1 MNEKYFYLCVY
12 LSSLNLLPMKRIFC
26 TLLLAVTHF
35 IVGAQ
40 NNPVNYPV
48 YSGKDLGLSYSA
60 SASTFKIWA
69 PTATDAK
76 LNLYKSDIGGNAE
89 SSLKMNKGINGVW
102 ELTVKQDLKNSYY
115 TFQVNIGNTWSE
127 EVVDPYAK
135 ACGTNG
141 LRAQVVDFTETNPIG
156 WAQDKSPNFSTAN
169 KQTDAIIYELHVRDA
184 SIHASSG
191 IKNKGKFL
199 GLAELGTKNM
209 AGQYTGLSHIKELGV
224 THVHLLPF
232 YDYNSVDETKSA
244 TQYNWGYDPVNYN
257 IPEGSYSTNPSD
269 GKVRIKELKELVKT
283 MHSNGLRIIMDVVY
297 NHTALTKN
305 SNFNILVP
313 DYYYRKRADGSFSD
327 ASGCGN
333 ETASDKAMFQKFMI
347 ESVVYWVKEYHIDG
361 FRFDLMGVH
370 DIETMNLISD
380 TLHKIKPSI
389 VLYGEGWTSGGS
401 PLSEEKRALKK
412 NAAQLNDIAVFSDD
426 MRDGIKGSVFNI
438 NDRGFAT
445 GNIGNSESVKFGI
458 VAAGNHPQINY
469 NNINYTK
476 GPYTAGPA
484 GLINYADCHDNNIL
498 WDKIELSFKDASEEA
513 RTKMAQLAYA
523 IVLTA
528 QGASFLHAG
537 TEFLRTKNGVENS
550 FDKGDIVNG
559 INWDLKT
566 KNNNTYQLIRS
577 LIKIRRAHPAF
588 RMQTAAQ
595 IAKHLQFENN
605 QSAGI
610 ISYTMNGA
618 AVGDSWKKI
627 WVAYNG
633 SQNPQSVTLPTG
645 TWKIGLSTTGS
656 TKMGNNFTLA
666 GSSAVILYGE

>member
-1 MNEKYFYLCVY
+1 MKKLIV
-12 LSSLNLLPMKRIFC
+12 LILLIG
-26 TLLLAVTHF
+26 TASY
-35 IVGAQ
+35 GAAQ
-40 NNPVNYPV
+40 NIINSFPV
-48 YSGKDLGLSYSA
+48 YNGKDLGLSYSPKA
-60 SASTFKIWA
+60 ATFKIWA
-69 PTATDAK
+69 PTASAAR
-76 LNLYKSDIGGNAE
+76 LNLYKSDMGGNAIR
-89 SSLKMNKGINGVW
+89 SFDMNKGENGVW
-102 ELTVKQDLKNSYY
+102 QITVPENLNNCYY
-115 TFQVNIGNTWSE
+115 TFQVNIGNAWSE

-141 LRAQVVDFTETNPIG
+141 LRAQVIDLNETNPVG
-156 WAQDKSPNFSTAN
+156 WAQDKSPNFSITN

-184 SIHASSG
+184 SIHPSSG

-199 GLAELGTKNM
+199 GLAEVGTKNS
-209 AGQYTGLSHIKELGV
+209 AGQFTGLSHIKELGV

-232 YDYNSVDETKSA
+232 YDYNSVDETKA
-244 TQYNWGYDPVNYN
+244 AVQYNWGYDPVNYN

-269 GKVRIKELKELVKT
+269 GKVRIKELKELIKT
-283 MHSNGLRIIMDVVY
+283 MHNNGLRIIMDVVY

-327 ASGCGN
+327 ASSCGN
-333 ETASDKAMFQKFMI
+333 ETASDNAMFQKFMI

-361 FRFDLMGVH
+361 FRFDLMGIH

-389 VLYGEGWTSGGS
+389 VLYGEGWTSSSS
-401 PLSEEKRALKK
+401 PLPDNKRALKK
-412 NAAQLNDIAVFSDD
+412 NAAQLNGIAVFSDD

-445 GNIGNSESVKFGI
+445 GQIENSESVKFGI
-458 VAAGNHPQINY
+458 VAAGKHPQINY
-469 NNINYTK
+469 SKVNYSK
-476 GPYTAGPA
+476 EPYTAGPA

-498 WDKIELSFKDASEEA
+498 WDKIELSFKEASVAE
-513 RTKMAQLAYA
+513 RTKMHELAYA

-550 FDKGDIVNG
+550 FDKGDVVNG

-566 KNNNTYQLIRS
+566 QNNASYQFIKS
-577 LIKIRRAHPAF
+577 LIQIRRAHPAF
-588 RMQTAAQ
+588 RMQTAQQ
-595 IAKHLQFENN
+595 IATHLNFEENLPT
-605 QSAGI
+605 GI
-610 ISYTMNGA
+610 IGYTINGA
-618 AVGDSWKKI
+618 AVGDRWKKI

-633 SQNPQSVTLPTG
+633 KQTPQTITLPKG
-645 TWKIGLSTTGS
+645 TWKVGLSSKGS
-656 TKMGNNFTLA
+656 SKSANNYTLA

>member
-1 MNEKYFYLCVY
+1 MKK
-12 LSSLNLLPMKRIFC
+12 LLVVI
-26 TLLLAVTHF
+26 LLIATASY
-35 IVGAQ
+35 GTAQ
-40 NNPVNYPV
+40 NLSGSYPV
-48 YSGKDLGLSYSA
+48 YNGKDLGLTYSPKA
-60 SASTFKIWA
+60 ATFKIWA
-69 PTATDAK
+69 PTATAAR
-76 LNLYKSDIGGNAE
+76 LNLYKSDMGGTAIRTIN
-89 SSLKMNKGINGVW
+89 LNKGENGVW
-102 ELTVKQDLKNSYY
+102 QITVHENLKNNYY
-115 TFQVNIGNTWSE
+115 TFQVNINNTWSE

-141 LRAQVVDFTETNPIG
+141 LRAQVIDLKETNPVG
-156 WAQDKSPNFSTAN
+156 WDQDKSPNFSSTN

-199 GLAELGTKNM
+199 GLAEVGTKNN
-209 AGQYTGLSHIKELGV
+209 AGQSTGLSHIKELGV

-232 YDYNSVDETKSA
+232 YDYNSVDETKA
-244 TQYNWGYDPVNYN
+244 AVQYNWGYDPVNYN

-269 GKVRIKELKELVKT
+269 GKVRIKELKELIKT

-305 SNFNILVP
+305 SNFNTLVP

-327 ASGCGN
+327 ASSCGN
-333 ETASDKAMFQKFMI
+333 ETASDHAMFQKFII

-361 FRFDLMGVH
+361 FRFDLMGIH

-389 VLYGEGWTSGGS
+389 VLYGEGWTSSSS
-401 PLSEEKRALKK
+401 PLPDDKRALKK
-412 NAAQLNDIAVFSDD
+412 NAAQLNGIAVFSDD

-445 GNIGNSESVKFGI
+445 GQIENSESVKFGI
-458 VAAGNHPQINY
+458 VAAGKHPQINY
-469 NNINYTK
+469 SKVNYSK
-476 GPYTAGPA
+476 EPYTASPA

-498 WDKIELSFKDASEEA
+498 WDKIELSFKEASVAE
-513 RTKMAQLAYA
+513 RTKMHELAYA

-550 FDKGDIVNG
+550 FDKGDVVNG

-566 KNNNTYQLIRS
+566 QNNASYQFIKS
-577 LIKIRRAHPAF
+577 LIQIRRTHPAF

-595 IAKHLQFENN
+595 IATHLNFEEN
-605 QSAGI
+605 
-610 ISYTMNGA
+610 
-618 AVGDSWKKI
+618 
-627 WVAYNG
+627 
-633 SQNPQSVTLPTG
+633 L
-645 TWKIGLSTTGS
+645 
-656 TKMGNNFTLA
+656 
-666 GSSAVILYGE
+666 

>member
-1 MNEKYFYLCVY
+1 
-12 LSSLNLLPMKRIFC
+12 MKNIIVFV
-26 TLLLAVTHF
+26 LLLASLTQV
-35 IVGAQ
+35 IAQ
-40 NNPVNYPV
+40 ENKSSYPV
-48 YSGKDLGLSYSA
+48 YTGKDLGLTYSPK
-60 SASTFKIWA
+60 ASTFKIWA

-76 LNLYKSDIGGNAE
+76 LNLYKNDIGGNAE
-89 SSLKMNKGINGVW
+89 SSLKMNKGTNGVW
-102 ELTVKQDLKNSYY
+102 ELTVNQKLKNSYY

-141 LRAQVVDFTETNPIG
+141 LRAQVVDFSETNPIG
-156 WAQDKSPNFSTAN
+156 WAQDTSPNFSTAN

-209 AGQYTGLSHIKELGV
+209 AGQSTGLSHIKELGV
-224 THVHLLPF
+224 THVHLLPL

-257 IPEGSYSTNPSD
+257 IPEGSYSTNPAD

-283 MHSNGLRIIMDVVY
+283 MHNNGLRIVMDVVY

-370 DIETMNLISD
+370 DIQTMNLISD

-389 VLYGEGWTSGGS
+389 VLYGEGWTSGSS
-401 PLSEEKRALKK
+401 PLPEEKRALKK
-412 NAAQLNDIAVFSDD
+412 NAAQLHGIAVFSDD

-445 GNIGNSESVKFGI
+445 GNTSNSESVKFGI

-469 NNINYTK
+469 NNVNYSK

-498 WDKIELSFKDASEEA
+498 WDKIELSCKDASEEA

-537 TEFLRTKNGVENS
+537 TEFLRSKNGVENS
-550 FDKGDIVNG
+550 FDKGDMVNA
-559 INWDLKT
+559 IHWDLKT
-566 KNNNTYQLIRS
+566 KNNNTYQFIKS
-577 LIKIRRAHPAF
+577 LIQIRRAHPAF
-588 RMQTAAQ
+588 RMQTADQ
-595 IAKHLQFENN
+595 IATYLQFEN
-605 QSAGI
+605 SLPTGI
-610 ISYTMNGA
+610 IAYTINGA

-633 SQNPQSVTLPTG
+633 SQTEQTLKLPKG
-645 TWKIGLSTTGS
+645 TWKLGLSSNGS
-656 TKMGNNFTLA
+656 SKMGNNFTLA
-666 GSSAVILYGE
+666 GSSAVILYGQ

>member
-1 MNEKYFYLCVY
+1 
-12 LSSLNLLPMKRIFC
+12 MKNIFVFV
-26 TLLLAVTHF
+26 LLLASVTH
-35 IVGAQ
+35 VTAQ
-40 NNPVNYPV
+40 EDKSSYPV
-48 YSGKDLGLSYSA
+48 YTGKDLGLTYSPKT
-60 SASTFKIWA
+60 STFKIWA

-89 SSLKMNKGINGVW
+89 SSLKMNKGTNGVW
-102 ELTVKQDLKNSYY
+102 LTTLPENLKNSYY

-141 LRAQVVDFTETNPIG
+141 LRAQVVDLQETNPVG
-156 WAQDKSPNFSTAN
+156 WAQDTSPNFSTAN

-184 SIHASSG
+184 SIHPSSG

-209 AGQYTGLSHIKELGV
+209 AGQSTGLSHIKELGV

-257 IPEGSYSTNPSD
+257 IPEGSYSTNPAD

-283 MHSNGLRIIMDVVY
+283 MHNNGLRIVMDVVY

-370 DIETMNLISD
+370 DIQTMNLISD

-389 VLYGEGWTSGGS
+389 VLYGEGWTSGSS
-401 PLSEEKRALKK
+401 PLPEEKRALKK
-412 NAAQLNDIAVFSDD
+412 NAAQLNGIAVFSDD

-445 GNIGNSESVKFGI
+445 GNTSNSESVKFGI

-469 NNINYTK
+469 NNVNYSK

-484 GLINYADCHDNNIL
+484 GLINYAECHDNNIL
-498 WDKIELSFKDASEEA
+498 WDKIELSCKDASEES

-550 FDKGDIVNG
+550 FDKGDMVNG
-559 INWDLKT
+559 IHWDLKT
-566 KNNNTYQLIRS
+566 KNNNIYQFIKS
-577 LIKIRRAHPAF
+577 LIQIRRAHPAF
-588 RMQTAAQ
+588 RMQTADQ
-595 IAKHLQFENN
+595 IATYLQFETNLPT
-605 QSAGI
+605 GI
-610 ISYTMNGA
+610 IAYTINGA

-633 SQNPQSVTLPTG
+633 SQTEQTLTLPKG
-645 TWKIGLSTTGS
+645 TWKIGLSNSGS
-656 TKMGNNFTLA
+656 SKMGANYTLA
-666 GSSAVILYGE
+666 GSSAVILYGQ

>member
-1 MNEKYFYLCVY
+1 MIVFVL
-12 LSSLNLLPMKRIFC
+12 LFASL
-26 TLLLAVTHF
+26 THST
-35 IVGAQ
+35 AQ
-40 NNPVNYPV
+40 ESKISYPV
-48 YSGKDLGLSYSA
+48 YTGSDLGLTYSQK
-60 SASTFKIWA
+60 ASTFKIWA
-69 PTATDAK
+69 PTATAAK
-76 LNLYKSDIGGNAE
+76 LNLYKSDMGGTASRSIQM
-89 SSLKMNKGINGVW
+89 SSGENGIWLITLPEN
-102 ELTVKQDLKNSYY
+102 LKNNYY
-115 TFQVNIGNTWSE
+115 TFQVFIDNVWSE

-141 LRAQVVDFTETNPIG
+141 LRAQVVDLNETNPIG
-156 WAQDKSPNFSTAN
+156 WAKDRSPNFSTSN

-184 SIHASSG
+184 SIHESSG

-199 GLAELGTKNM
+199 GLAELGTKNS
-209 AGQYTGLSHIKELGV
+209 AGQFTGLSHIKELGV
-224 THVHLLPF
+224 THIHLLPF
-232 YDYNSVDETKSA
+232 YDYNSVDETKAA
-244 TQYNWGYDPVNYN
+244 TQYNWGYDPVHYN

-269 GKVRIKELKELVKT
+269 GKVRIKELKELIKT

-313 DYYYRKRADGSFSD
+313 NYYYRKRADGSFSD

-333 ETASDKAMFQKFMI
+333 ETASDQAMFRKFMI

-380 TLHKIKPSI
+380 TLHKLKPSI

-401 PLSEEKRALKK
+401 TLPEEKRAIKK
-412 NAAQLNDIAVFSDD
+412 NAAQLNGIAVFSDD

-469 NNINYTK
+469 NQVNYSK
-476 GPYTAGPA
+476 APYTTGPA

-498 WDKIELSFKDASEEA
+498 WDKIELSFKDASIIE
-513 RTKMAQLAYA
+513 RTKMHELAYA

-566 KNNNTYQLIRS
+566 KNIGTYQFIKNV
-577 LIKIRRAHPAF
+577 IKIRRTHPAF
-588 RMQTAAQ
+588 RMQSAQQ
-595 IAKHLQFENN
+595 IANHLRFENN
-605 QSAGI
+605 QPAGI
-610 ISYTMNGA
+610 IAYTINGA
-618 AVGDSWKKI
+618 AVGDTWKNI

-633 SQNPQSVTLPTG
+633 SQTSQTLTLPKG
-645 TWKIGLSTTGS
+645 SWKIGLSGKGS
-656 TKMGNNFTLA
+656 SKMVNNFTLS

>member
-1 MNEKYFYLCVY
+1 MKNITAFVVFII
-12 LSSLNLLPMKRIFC
+12 SLNV
-26 TLLLAVTHF
+26 VT
-35 IVGAQ
+35 AQ
-40 NNPVNYPV
+40 ESRTSYPF
-48 YSGKDLGLSYSA
+48 YSGKDLGLTYSPKA
-60 SASTFKIWA
+60 ATFKIWA
-69 PTATDAK
+69 PTATAAK
-76 LNLYKSDIGGNAE
+76 LNLYKSDLGGTAIRSIN
-89 SSLKMNKGINGVW
+89 MNKGENGIW
-102 ELTVKQDLKNSYY
+102 QITVAENLKNSYY

-141 LRAQVVDFTETNPIG
+141 LRAQVIDLKETNPVG
-156 WAQDKSPNFSTAN
+156 WAQDKSPNFSVSN
-169 KQTDAIIYELHVRDA
+169 KQTDAVIYELHVRDA

-199 GLAELGTKNM
+199 GLAEVGTKNS
-209 AGQYTGLSHIKELGV
+209 AGQSTGLSHIKELGV

-232 YDYNSVDETKSA
+232 YDYNSVDETKA
-244 TQYNWGYDPVNYN
+244 AVQYNWGYDPVNYN
-257 IPEGSYSTNPSD
+257 IPEGSYSTNPAD
-269 GKVRIKELKELVKT
+269 GKVRIKELKELIKT

-305 SNFNILVP
+305 ANFNILVP

-327 ASGCGN
+327 ASSCGN
-333 ETASDKAMFQKFMI
+333 ETASDNAMFQKFMI
-347 ESVVYWVKEYHIDG
+347 ESVVYWVNEYHIDG
-361 FRFDLMGVH
+361 FRFDLMGIH

-389 VLYGEGWTSGGS
+389 VLYGEGWTSSSS
-401 PLSEEKRALKK
+401 PLPEEKRALKK
-412 NAAQLNDIAVFSDD
+412 NAAQLNGIAVFSDD

-438 NDRGFAT
+438 DDRGFAT

-458 VAAGNHPQINY
+458 VAAGKHPQINY
-469 NNINYTK
+469 SKVNYSK
-476 GPYTAGPA
+476 EPYTASPA

-498 WDKIELSFKDASEEA
+498 WDKIALSFKEASVAE
-513 RTKMAQLAYA
+513 RTKMHELAYA

-559 INWDLKT
+559 IDWDLKT
-566 KNNNTYQLIRS
+566 KNNTSYQF
-577 LIKIRRAHPAF
+577 IKNLVQIRRAHPAF

-595 IAKHLQFENN
+595 IATHINFENS
-605 QSAGI
+605 QPAGI
-610 ISYTMNGA
+610 IAYTINGA
-618 AVGDSWKKI
+618 AVGDTWKKI

-633 SQNPQSVTLPTG
+633 SLSPQTLTLPRG
-645 TWKIGLSTTGS
+645 TWKVGLSSNGS
-656 TKMGNNFTLA
+656 SKLDDNFTLA
-666 GSSAVILYGE
+666 GSSAVILYGQ

>member
-1 MNEKYFYLCVY
+1 M
-12 LSSLNLLPMKRIFC
+12 
-26 TLLLAVTHF
+26 
-35 IVGAQ
+35 G
-40 NNPVNYPV
+40 
-48 YSGKDLGLSYSA
+48 G
-60 SASTFKIWA
+60 
-69 PTATDAK
+69 TAAR
-76 LNLYKSDIGGNAE
+76 SIQMSRSE
-89 SSLKMNKGINGVW
+89 NGVW
-102 ELTVKQDLKNSYY
+102 LITLPENLKNSYY

-141 LRAQVVDFTETNPIG
+141 LRAQVVDLNETNPAG
-156 WAQDKSPNFSTAN
+156 WAQDTSPNFSTSN
-169 KQTDAIIYELHVRDA
+169 KQTDAVIYELHVRDA

-199 GLAELGTKNM
+199 GLAELGTKNS
-209 AGQYTGLSHIKELGV
+209 AGQFTGLSHIKELGV
-224 THVHLLPF
+224 THIHLLPF
-232 YDYNSVDETKSA
+232 YDYNSVDETKA
-244 TQYNWGYDPVNYN
+244 TTQYNWGYDPVHYN

-269 GKVRIKELKELVKT
+269 GKVRIKELKELIKT

-313 DYYYRKRADGSFSD
+313 NYYYRKRADGSFSD

-333 ETASDKAMFQKFMI
+333 ETASDQAMFQKFMI

-380 TLHKIKPSI
+380 TLHKLKPSI

-401 PLSEEKRALKK
+401 TLPEEKRAIKK
-412 NAAQLNDIAVFSDD
+412 NAAQLNGIAVFSDD

-445 GNIGNSESVKFGI
+445 GNTSNSESVKFGI

-469 NNINYTK
+469 NNVNYSK
-476 GPYTAGPA
+476 APYTTGPA

-498 WDKIELSFKDASEEA
+498 WDKIELSFKDASIVE
-513 RTKMAQLAYA
+513 RTKMHELAYA

-566 KNNNTYQLIRS
+566 KNIATYQF
-577 LIKIRRAHPAF
+577 IKNVIQIRRTHPAF
-588 RMQTAAQ
+588 RMQTAQQ
-595 IAKHLQFENN
+595 IASHVHFENN
-605 QSAGI
+605 QPAGI
-610 ISYTMNGA
+610 IAYTINGA
-618 AVGDSWKKI
+618 AVGDTWKKI

-633 SQNPQSVTLPTG
+633 SQSSQTLTLPKG
-645 TWKIGLSTTGS
+645 SWKIGLSGKGS
-656 TKMGNNFTLA
+656 SKIGNNFTLG

>member
-1 MNEKYFYLCVY
+1 MIVFVL
-12 LSSLNLLPMKRIFC
+12 LFASL
-26 TLLLAVTHF
+26 THST
-35 IVGAQ
+35 AQ
-40 NNPVNYPV
+40 ESKISYPV
-48 YSGKDLGLSYSA
+48 YTGSDLGLTYSQK
-60 SASTFKIWA
+60 ASTFKIWA
-69 PTATDAK
+69 PTATAAK
-76 LNLYKSDIGGNAE
+76 LNVYKSDMGGTASRSIQM
-89 SSLKMNKGINGVW
+89 SSGENGIWLITLPEN
-102 ELTVKQDLKNSYY
+102 LKNNYY
-115 TFQVNIGNTWSE
+115 TFQVFIDNVWSE

-141 LRAQVVDFTETNPIG
+141 LRAQVVDLNETNPIG
-156 WAQDKSPNFSTAN
+156 WAKDRSPNFSTSN

-184 SIHASSG
+184 SIHESSG

-199 GLAELGTKNM
+199 GLAELGTKNS
-209 AGQYTGLSHIKELGV
+209 AGQFTGLSHIKELGV
-224 THVHLLPF
+224 THIHLLPF
-232 YDYNSVDETKSA
+232 YDYNSVDETKAA
-244 TQYNWGYDPVNYN
+244 TQYNWGYDPVHYN

-269 GKVRIKELKELVKT
+269 GKVRIKELKELIKT

-313 DYYYRKRADGSFSD
+313 NYYYRKRADGSFSD

-333 ETASDKAMFQKFMI
+333 ETASDQAMFRKFMI

-380 TLHKIKPSI
+380 TLHKLKPSI

-401 PLSEEKRALKK
+401 TLPEEKRAIKK
-412 NAAQLNDIAVFSDD
+412 NAAQLNGIAVFSDD

-469 NNINYTK
+469 NQVNYSK
-476 GPYTAGPA
+476 APYTTGPA

-498 WDKIELSFKDASEEA
+498 WDKIELSFKDASIIE
-513 RTKMAQLAYA
+513 RTKMHELAYA

-566 KNNNTYQLIRS
+566 KNIGTYQFIKNV
-577 LIKIRRAHPAF
+577 IKIRRTHPAF
-588 RMQTAAQ
+588 RMQSAQQ
-595 IAKHLQFENN
+595 IANHLRFENN
-605 QSAGI
+605 QPAGI
-610 ISYTMNGA
+610 IAYTINGA
-618 AVGDSWKKI
+618 AVGDTWKKI

-633 SQNPQSVTLPTG
+633 SQTSQTLTLPKG
-645 TWKIGLSTTGS
+645 SWKIGLSGKGS
-656 TKMGNNFTLA
+656 SIMGNNFTLS

>member
-1 MNEKYFYLCVY
+1 
-12 LSSLNLLPMKRIFC
+12 MKK
-26 TLLLAVTHF
+26 L
-35 IVGAQ
+35 IVLIVLIATASYGTAQ
-40 NNPVNYPV
+40 NISSRYPV
-48 YSGKDLGLSYSA
+48 YNGKDLGLTYSPA
-60 SASTFKIWA
+60 AATFKIWA
-69 PTATDAK
+69 PTATAAR
-76 LNLYKSDIGGNAE
+76 LNVYKSDMGGSVIRSIN
-89 SSLKMNKGINGVW
+89 MNKGENGVW
-102 ELTVKQDLKNSYY
+102 QITVPENLKNSYY
-115 TFQVNIGNTWSE
+115 TFQVNIDNAWSE

-141 LRAQVVDFTETNPIG
+141 LRAQVIDLKETNPVG
-156 WAQDKSPNFSTAN
+156 WEKDKSPNFSVSN
-169 KQTDAIIYELHVRDA
+169 KQTDAVIYELHVRDA

-199 GLAELGTKNM
+199 GLAEVGTKNS
-209 AGQYTGLSHIKELGV
+209 AGQSTGLSHIKELGV

-232 YDYNSVDETKSA
+232 YDYNSVDETKA
-244 TQYNWGYDPVNYN
+244 AVQYNWGYDPVNYN

-269 GKVRIKELKELVKT
+269 GKVRIKELKELIKT

-327 ASGCGN
+327 ASSCGN
-333 ETASDKAMFQKFMI
+333 ETASDHAMFQKFMI

-361 FRFDLMGVH
+361 FRFDLMGIH

-389 VLYGEGWTSGGS
+389 VLYGEGWTSSSS
-401 PLSEEKRALKK
+401 PLPDDKRALKK
-412 NAAQLNDIAVFSDD
+412 NAAQLNGIAVFSDD

-445 GNIGNSESVKFGI
+445 GQIENSESVKFGI
-458 VAAGNHPQINY
+458 VAAGIHPQINY
-469 NNINYTK
+469 SKVNYSK
-476 GPYTAGPA
+476 EPYTAGPA

-498 WDKIELSFKDASEEA
+498 WDKIELSFKEASVAE
-513 RTKMAQLAYA
+513 RTKMHELAYA

-550 FDKGDIVNG
+550 FDKGDVVNG

-566 KNNNTYQLIRS
+566 KNNASYQF
-577 LIKIRRAHPAF
+577 IKNFVQIRRAHPAF
-588 RMQTAAQ
+588 RMQTAQQ
-595 IAKHLQFENN
+595 IATHLNFENN
-605 QSAGI
+605 Q
-610 ISYTMNGA
+610 
-618 AVGDSWKKI
+618 DRK
-627 WVAYNG
+627 
-633 SQNPQSVTLPTG
+633 SV
-645 TWKIGLSTTGS
+645 
-656 TKMGNNFTLA
+656 
-666 GSSAVILYGE
+666 V

>member
-1 MNEKYFYLCVY
+1 MKKLIVLIALIATASYGTAQN
-12 LSSLNLLPMKRIFC
+12 LSSR
-26 TLLLAVTHF
+26 
-35 IVGAQ
+35 
-40 NNPVNYPV
+40 YPV
-48 YSGKDLGLSYSA
+48 YNGKDLGLTYSP
-60 SASTFKIWA
+60 SAATFKIWA
-69 PTATDAK
+69 PTATAAR
-76 LNLYKSDIGGNAE
+76 LNLYKSDMGGSVIRSIN
-89 SSLKMNKGINGVW
+89 MNKGENGVW
-102 ELTVKQDLKNSYY
+102 QITVPENLKNSYY
-115 TFQVNIGNTWSE
+115 TFQVNIGNAWGE

-141 LRAQVVDFTETNPIG
+141 LRAQVIDLKETNPVG
-156 WAQDKSPNFSTAN
+156 WEKDKSPNFSSTN
-169 KQTDAIIYELHVRDA
+169 KQTDAVIYELHVRDA

-199 GLAELGTKNM
+199 GLAEVGTKNS
-209 AGQYTGLSHIKELGV
+209 AGQFTGLSHIKELGV

-232 YDYNSVDETKSA
+232 YDYNSVDETKA
-244 TQYNWGYDPVNYN
+244 AVQYNWGYDPVNYN

-269 GKVRIKELKELVKT
+269 GKVRIKELKELIKT

-305 SNFNILVP
+305 SNFNTLVP

-327 ASGCGN
+327 ASSCGN
-333 ETASDKAMFQKFMI
+333 ETASDHAMFQKFMI

-361 FRFDLMGVH
+361 FRFDLMGIH

-389 VLYGEGWTSGGS
+389 VLYGEGWTSSSS
-401 PLSEEKRALKK
+401 PLPDNKRALKK
-412 NAAQLNDIAVFSDD
+412 NAAQLNGIAVFSDD

-445 GNIGNSESVKFGI
+445 GQIENSESVKFGI
-458 VAAGNHPQINY
+458 VAAGTHPQINY
-469 NNINYTK
+469 SKVNYSK
-476 GPYTAGPA
+476 EPYTAGPA

-498 WDKIELSFKDASEEA
+498 WDKIELSFKEASVAE
-513 RTKMAQLAYA
+513 RTKMHELAYS

-559 INWDLKT
+559 IDWDLKT
-566 KNNNTYQLIRS
+566 KNNASYQF
-577 LIKIRRAHPAF
+577 IKNLVQIRRAHPAF
-588 RMQTAAQ
+588 RMQTAQQ
-595 IAKHLQFENN
+595 IASHLNFENN
-605 QSAGI
+605 QPPGI
-610 ISYTMNGA
+610 IAYTINGA

-627 WVAYNG
+627 WVAFNG
-633 SQNPQSVTLPTG
+633 SQNPQTLTVPKG
-645 TWKIGLSTTGS
+645 TWKVGFYGQDAPKI
-656 TKMGNNFTLA
+656 GNNFTLA
-666 GSSAVILYGE
+666 GSSAVILYGQ

>member
-1 MNEKYFYLCVY
+1 
-12 LSSLNLLPMKRIFC
+12 MKK
-26 TLLLAVTHF
+26 L
-35 IVGAQ
+35 IVLIVLIATASYGTAQ
-40 NNPVNYPV
+40 NISSRYPV
-48 YSGKDLGLSYSA
+48 YNGKDLGLTYSPA
-60 SASTFKIWA
+60 AATFKIWA
-69 PTATDAK
+69 PTATAAR
-76 LNLYKSDIGGNAE
+76 LNVYKSDMGGSVIRSIN
-89 SSLKMNKGINGVW
+89 MNKGENGVW
-102 ELTVKQDLKNSYY
+102 QITVPENLKNSYY
-115 TFQVNIGNTWSE
+115 TFQVNIDNAWSE

-141 LRAQVVDFTETNPIG
+141 LRAQVIDLKETNPVG
-156 WAQDKSPNFSTAN
+156 WEKDKSPNFSVSN
-169 KQTDAIIYELHVRDA
+169 KQTDAVIYELHVRDA

-199 GLAELGTKNM
+199 GLAEVGTKNS
-209 AGQYTGLSHIKELGV
+209 AGQSTGLSHIKELGV

-232 YDYNSVDETKSA
+232 YDYNSVDETKA
-244 TQYNWGYDPVNYN
+244 AVQYNWGYDPVNYN

-269 GKVRIKELKELVKT
+269 GKVRIKELKELIKT

-313 DYYYRKRADGSFSD
+313 DYYYRKRADGTFSD
-327 ASGCGN
+327 ASSCGN
-333 ETASDKAMFQKFMI
+333 ETASDHAMFQKFMI

-361 FRFDLMGVH
+361 FRFDLMGIH

-389 VLYGEGWTSGGS
+389 VLYGEGWTSSSS
-401 PLSEEKRALKK
+401 PLPDDKRALKK
-412 NAAQLNDIAVFSDD
+412 NAAQLNGIAVFSDD

-445 GNIGNSESVKFGI
+445 GQIENSESVKFGI
-458 VAAGNHPQINY
+458 VAAGIHPQINY
-469 NNINYTK
+469 SKVNYSK
-476 GPYTAGPA
+476 EPYTAGPA

-498 WDKIELSFKDASEEA
+498 WDKIELSFKEASVAE
-513 RTKMAQLAYA
+513 RTKMHELAYA

-550 FDKGDIVNG
+550 FDKGDVVNG

-566 KNNNTYQLIRS
+566 KNNASYQF
-577 LIKIRRAHPAF
+577 IKNFVQIRRAHPAF
-588 RMQTAAQ
+588 RMQTAQQ
-595 IAKHLQFENN
+595 IATHLNFENN
-605 QSAGI
+605 QPAGI
-610 ISYTMNGA
+610 IAYTLNGA

-627 WVAYNG
+627 WVAFNG
-633 SQNPQSVTLPTG
+633 SQNPQTLTVPKG
-645 TWKIGLSTTGS
+645 TWKVGFYGQDAPKI
-656 TKMGNNFTLA
+656 GNNFTLA

>member
-1 MNEKYFYLCVY
+1 MKKLMVLILLIATASYGTAQN
-12 LSSLNLLPMKRIFC
+12 LSSS
-26 TLLLAVTHF
+26 
-35 IVGAQ
+35 
-40 NNPVNYPV
+40 YPV
-48 YSGKDLGLSYSA
+48 YNGKDLGLTYSPKA
-60 SASTFKIWA
+60 ATFKIWA
-69 PTATDAK
+69 PTATAAK
-76 LNLYKSDIGGNAE
+76 LNLYKADMGGNAIR
-89 SSLKMNKGINGVW
+89 SINMNKGENGVW
-102 ELTVKQDLKNSYY
+102 QITVSENLKNSYY
-115 TFQVNIGNTWSE
+115 TFQVNIGNAWSE

-141 LRAQVVDFTETNPIG
+141 LRAQVIDLKETNPVG
-156 WAQDKSPNFSTAN
+156 WEKDKSPNFSTTN

-199 GLAELGTKNM
+199 GLAEVGTKNS
-209 AGQYTGLSHIKELGV
+209 AGQSTGLSHLKEFGV

-232 YDYNSVDETKSA
+232 YDYNSVDETKA
-244 TQYNWGYDPVNYN
+244 AVQYNWGYDPVNYN
-257 IPEGSYSTNPSD
+257 IPEGSYSTNPAD
-269 GKVRIKELKELVKT
+269 GKVRIKELKELIKT

-305 SNFNILVP
+305 SNFNTLVP

-327 ASGCGN
+327 ASSCGN
-333 ETASDKAMFQKFMI
+333 ETASDHAMFQKFMI

-361 FRFDLMGVH
+361 FRFDLMGIH

-389 VLYGEGWTSGGS
+389 VLYGEGWTSSSS
-401 PLSEEKRALKK
+401 PLPDDKRALKK
-412 NAAQLNDIAVFSDD
+412 NAAQLNGIAVFSDD

-445 GNIGNSESVKFGI
+445 GQIENSESVKFGI
-458 VAAGNHPQINY
+458 VAAGKHPQINY
-469 NNINYTK
+469 SKVNYSK
-476 GPYTAGPA
+476 EPYTAGPA

-498 WDKIELSFKDASEEA
+498 WDKIELSFKDASVGE
-513 RTKMAQLAYA
+513 RTKMHELAYA

-566 KNNNTYQLIRS
+566 KNNATYQFIKS
-577 LIKIRRAHPAF
+577 LVQIRRAHPAF
-588 RMQTAAQ
+588 RMQTAQQ
-595 IAKHLQFENN
+595 IATHLNFENN
-605 QSAGI
+605 QPAGI
-610 ISYTMNGA
+610 IAYTINGA

-627 WVAYNG
+627 WVAFNG
-633 SQNPQSVTLPTG
+633 SQNPQSLTVPKG
-645 TWKIGLSTTGS
+645 SWKVGFYGQDAPKI
-656 TKMGNNFTLA
+656 GNNFTLA
-666 GSSAVILYGE
+666 ASSAVILYGE

>member
-1 MNEKYFYLCVY
+1 MIVFVL
-12 LSSLNLLPMKRIFC
+12 LFASL
-26 TLLLAVTHF
+26 THST
-35 IVGAQ
+35 AQ
-40 NNPVNYPV
+40 ESKISYPV
-48 YSGKDLGLSYSA
+48 YSGSDLGLTYSQK
-60 SASTFKIWA
+60 ASTFKIWA
-69 PTATDAK
+69 PTATAAK
-76 LNLYKSDIGGNAE
+76 LNLYKSDMGGTASRSIQM
-89 SSLKMNKGINGVW
+89 SSGENGIWLITLPEN
-102 ELTVKQDLKNSYY
+102 LKNNYY
-115 TFQVNIGNTWSE
+115 TFQVFIDNVWSE

-141 LRAQVVDFTETNPIG
+141 LRAQVVDLNETNPIG
-156 WAQDKSPNFSTAN
+156 WAKDRSPNFSTSN

-184 SIHASSG
+184 SIHESSG

-199 GLAELGTKNM
+199 GLAELGTKNS
-209 AGQYTGLSHIKELGV
+209 AGQFTGLSHIKELGV
-224 THVHLLPF
+224 THIHLLPF
-232 YDYNSVDETKSA
+232 YDYNSVDETKAA
-244 TQYNWGYDPVNYN
+244 TQYNWGYDPVHYN

-269 GKVRIKELKELVKT
+269 GKVRIKELKELIKT

-313 DYYYRKRADGSFSD
+313 NYYYRKRADGSFSD

-333 ETASDKAMFQKFMI
+333 ETASDQAMFRKFMI

-380 TLHKIKPSI
+380 TLHKLKPSI

-401 PLSEEKRALKK
+401 TLPEEKRAIKK
-412 NAAQLNDIAVFSDD
+412 NAAQLNGIAVFSDD

-469 NNINYTK
+469 NQVNYSK
-476 GPYTAGPA
+476 APYTTGPA

-498 WDKIELSFKDASEEA
+498 WDKIELSFKDASIIE
-513 RTKMAQLAYA
+513 RTKMHELAYA

-566 KNNNTYQLIRS
+566 KNIGTYQFIKNV
-577 LIKIRRAHPAF
+577 IKIRRTHPAF
-588 RMQTAAQ
+588 RMQSAQQ
-595 IAKHLQFENN
+595 IANHLRFENN
-605 QSAGI
+605 QPAGI
-610 ISYTMNGA
+610 IAYTINGA
-618 AVGDSWKKI
+618 AVGDTWKKI

-633 SQNPQSVTLPTG
+633 SQTSQTLTLPKG
-645 TWKIGLSTTGS
+645 SWKIGLSGKGS
-656 TKMGNNFTLA
+656 SKMVNNFTLS

>member
-1 MNEKYFYLCVY
+1 MIVFVL
-12 LSSLNLLPMKRIFC
+12 LFASL
-26 TLLLAVTHF
+26 THST
-35 IVGAQ
+35 AQ
-40 NNPVNYPV
+40 ESKISYPV
-48 YSGKDLGLSYSA
+48 YSGSDLGLTYSQK
-60 SASTFKIWA
+60 ASTFKIWA
-69 PTATDAK
+69 PTATAAK
-76 LNLYKSDIGGNAE
+76 LNVYKSDMGGTASRSIQM
-89 SSLKMNKGINGVW
+89 SSGENGIWLITLPEN
-102 ELTVKQDLKNSYY
+102 LKNNYY
-115 TFQVNIGNTWSE
+115 TFQVFIDNVWSE

-141 LRAQVVDFTETNPIG
+141 LRAQVVDLNETNPIG
-156 WAQDKSPNFSTAN
+156 WAKDRSPNFSTSN

-184 SIHASSG
+184 SIHESSG

-199 GLAELGTKNM
+199 GLAELGTKNS
-209 AGQYTGLSHIKELGV
+209 AGQFTGLSHIKELGV
-224 THVHLLPF
+224 THIHLLPF
-232 YDYNSVDETKSA
+232 YDYNSVDETKAA
-244 TQYNWGYDPVNYN
+244 TQYNWGYDPVHYN

-269 GKVRIKELKELVKT
+269 GKVRIKELKELIKT

-313 DYYYRKRADGSFSD
+313 NYYYRKRVDGSFSD

-333 ETASDKAMFQKFMI
+333 ETASDQAMFRKFMI

-380 TLHKIKPSI
+380 TLHKLKPSI

-401 PLSEEKRALKK
+401 TLPEEKRAIKK
-412 NAAQLNDIAVFSDD
+412 NAAQLNGIAVFSDD

-469 NNINYTK
+469 NQVNYSK
-476 GPYTAGPA
+476 APYTTGPA

-498 WDKIELSFKDASEEA
+498 WDKIELSFKDASIIE
-513 RTKMAQLAYA
+513 RTKMHELAYA

-566 KNNNTYQLIRS
+566 KNIGTYQFIKNV
-577 LIKIRRAHPAF
+577 IKIRRTHPAF
-588 RMQTAAQ
+588 RMQSAQQ
-595 IAKHLQFENN
+595 IANHLRFENN
-605 QSAGI
+605 QPAGI
-610 ISYTMNGA
+610 IAYTINGA
-618 AVGDSWKKI
+618 AVGDTWKKI

-633 SQNPQSVTLPTG
+633 SQTSQTLTLPKG
-645 TWKIGLSTTGS
+645 SWKIGLSGKGS
-656 TKMGNNFTLA
+656 SKMGNNFTLS

>member
-1 MNEKYFYLCVY
+1 MKNMIVFVL
-12 LSSLNLLPMKRIFC
+12 LFASL
-26 TLLLAVTHF
+26 THST
-35 IVGAQ
+35 AQ
-40 NNPVNYPV
+40 ESKISYPV
-48 YSGKDLGLSYSA
+48 YSGSDLGLTYSQK
-60 SASTFKIWA
+60 ASTFKIWA
-69 PTATDAK
+69 PTATAAK
-76 LNLYKSDIGGNAE
+76 LNVYKSDMGGTASRSIQM
-89 SSLKMNKGINGVW
+89 SSGENGIWLITLPEN
-102 ELTVKQDLKNSYY
+102 LKNNYY
-115 TFQVNIGNTWSE
+115 TFQVFIDNVWSE

-141 LRAQVVDFTETNPIG
+141 LRAQVVDLNETNPIG
-156 WAQDKSPNFSTAN
+156 WAKDRSPNFSTSN

-184 SIHASSG
+184 SIHESSG

-199 GLAELGTKNM
+199 GLAELGTKNS
-209 AGQYTGLSHIKELGV
+209 AGQFTGLSHIKELGV
-224 THVHLLPF
+224 THIHLLPF
-232 YDYNSVDETKSA
+232 YDYNSVDETKAA
-244 TQYNWGYDPVNYN
+244 TQYNWGYDPVHYN

-269 GKVRIKELKELVKT
+269 GKVRIKELKELIKT

-313 DYYYRKRADGSFSD
+313 NYYYRKRADGSFSD

-333 ETASDKAMFQKFMI
+333 ETASDQAMFRKFMI
-347 ESVVYWVKEYHIDG
+347 EGVVYWVKEYHIDG

-380 TLHKIKPSI
+380 TLHKLKPSI

-401 PLSEEKRALKK
+401 TLPEEKRAIKK
-412 NAAQLNDIAVFSDD
+412 NAAQLNGIAVFSDD

-469 NNINYTK
+469 NQVNYSK
-476 GPYTAGPA
+476 APYTTGPA

-498 WDKIELSFKDASEEA
+498 WDKIELSFKDASIIE
-513 RTKMAQLAYA
+513 RTKMHELAYA

-566 KNNNTYQLIRS
+566 KNIGTYQFIKNV
-577 LIKIRRAHPAF
+577 IKIRRTHPAF
-588 RMQTAAQ
+588 RMQSAQQ
-595 IAKHLQFENN
+595 IANHLRFENN
-605 QSAGI
+605 QPAGI
-610 ISYTMNGA
+610 IAYTINGA
-618 AVGDSWKKI
+618 AVGDTWKNI

-633 SQNPQSVTLPTG
+633 SQTSQTLTLPKG
-645 TWKIGLSTTGS
+645 SWKIGLSGKGS
-656 TKMGNNFTLA
+656 SKMGNNFTLS